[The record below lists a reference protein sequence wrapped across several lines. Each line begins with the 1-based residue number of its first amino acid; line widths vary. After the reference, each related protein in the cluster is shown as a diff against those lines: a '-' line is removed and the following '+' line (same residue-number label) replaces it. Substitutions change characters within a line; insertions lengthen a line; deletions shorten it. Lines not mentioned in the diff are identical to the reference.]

1 MKDFKEAILE
11 ATRNNA
17 RPYTKE
23 QAAAYAEIFE
33 HVIAAFAENNALSY
47 EEAYNQIAPSF
58 SDNTGTFD
66 PENPNILF
74 QSAYPSTASR
84 ASPMKAGR
92 TDAVLSCLTTRP
104 SIF

>member
-58 SDNTGTFD
+58 SDNTGTSPINTATTGFSFFS
-66 PENPNILF
+66 NPPTTAHPIASTS
-74 QSAYPSTASR
+74 SA
-84 ASPMKAGR
+84 
-92 TDAVLSCLTTRP
+92 LTP
-104 SIF
+104 